1 MNPFK
6 WFNDLIERSALWYA
20 VYVIALKYFFARF
33 FGARS
38 DEFMYTVCIIT
49 FTVFSYLALKLLL
62 KLKKDKLNNYNI
74 YLKILNIFYLIPI
87 PCVMLFLL
95 LYHPLLG
102 TLLSMAVFFITGFAF
117 IIYNKIQ
124 AKKQA

>member
-20 VYVIALKYFFARF
+20 AYIIALKYFFAHF

-38 DEFMYTVCIIT
+38 DEFMYTACIIT
-49 FTVFSYLALKLLL
+49 FTVFSYLSLKLLL
-62 KLKKDKLNNYNI
+62 KLKKDKLNNYNL
-74 YLKILNIFYLIPI
+74 YLKILNICYLIPI
-87 PCVMLFLL
+87 PCFMLFLL

-102 TLLSMAVFFITGFAF
+102 TLLSMTVFFITGFSF
-117 IIYNKIQ
+117 IICNKIQ